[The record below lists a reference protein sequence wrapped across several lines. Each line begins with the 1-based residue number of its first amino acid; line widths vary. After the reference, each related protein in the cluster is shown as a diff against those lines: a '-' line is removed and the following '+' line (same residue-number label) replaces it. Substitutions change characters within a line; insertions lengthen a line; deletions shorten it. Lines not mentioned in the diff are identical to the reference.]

1 MLLLDSVTIGEIVNA
16 WAKHSVSNRSEQTA
30 SFQYAANDLMGIDE
44 NKSAQHLALMLE
56 TGH

>member
-16 WAKHSVSNRSEQTA
+16 WAQHSVSNRSEQTA
-30 SFQYAANDLMGIDE
+30 SFQYAANDLLGIDE
-44 NKSAQHLALMLE
+44 NKSAQRLALMLE